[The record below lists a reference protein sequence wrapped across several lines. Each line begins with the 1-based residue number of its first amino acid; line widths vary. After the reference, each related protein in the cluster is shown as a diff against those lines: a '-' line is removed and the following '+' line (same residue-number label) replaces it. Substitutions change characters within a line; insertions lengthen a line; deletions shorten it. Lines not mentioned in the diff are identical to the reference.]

1 MFSQFE
7 EDAQK
12 VMLDAKVE
20 KEKLRHPYIGSEHLL
35 LAILSHK
42 DLDLTKQLKKYDI
55 TYDIFYKEIIDSIGM
70 GSKTNKWFLYT
81 PLLKRILEGAI
92 YDSHDNN
99 EDKVSVL
106 RLFLSLLEEGDGV
119 AIRIL
124 MVMNIDVEALYDVF
138 AVKIK
143 KKTRKSNKLLIEE
156 YGINLTEK
164 AKAGEIDPVSSRD
177 EEIIRLQEILIRKT
191 KNNPVLIGEAGV
203 GKTAIVEGL
212 ALKISEGKAINKLE
226 NTRIYSVSMASL
238 VAGTK
243 YRGEFEERINKL
255 IKELES
261 VDNVIVFI
269 DEVHTLVGAGGA
281 EGAIDASNILK
292 PALARNKIKIIGA
305 TTNNEYNKFIAQ
317 DAALNRRFQK
327 IEVNEPDFNKTK
339 EILKNLKSTYE
350 KYHHISIS
358 DDKLD
363 MVIKLSNEYINDRKQ
378 PDKAIDILDEAC
390 TKKIVIGN
398 REDGKKTRY
407 RERLREILEDK
418 NKAIKNGDFEKASS
432 LRKKEQQLEN
442 SLNKLELYNSPK
454 ELDEE
459 TIIRVVEDKAK
470 VLINKHY
477 SKEGLNKI
485 AREMKKVIIGQDI
498 IIDELI
504 RETKLNS
511 YKKNRVHSYLLTGT
525 TGVGKTS
532 LINIYKD
539 KFYDEALRLN
549 MEEYKDTSSLTKLLG
564 SPPGYVGYDHDC
576 VFEKVR
582 KHPRMLIIMENID
595 KAATVIKKV
604 VKEIMEK
611 GKIENNKGEE
621 IDFNNCTILM
631 TATIDTRGL
640 GFVDDG
646 KETIINKY
654 FSKEFLSKID
664 KVFMFEKLTNKGIKM
679 IIENKL
685 TEMRKYYL
693 EKGIALSFNRKIID
707 EIVSESDYVKY
718 GASRTDMI
726 IDSKFSEIIIDRILA
741 GEKEIMIG

>member
-1 MFSQFE
+1 
-7 EDAQK
+7 
-12 VMLDAKVE
+12 
-20 KEKLRHPYIGSEHLL
+20 
-35 LAILSHK
+35 
-42 DLDLTKQLKKYDI
+42 
-55 TYDIFYKEIIDSIGM
+55 
-70 GSKTNKWFLYT
+70 
-81 PLLKRILEGAI
+81 
-92 YDSHDNN
+92 
-99 EDKVSVL
+99 
-106 RLFLSLLEEGDGV
+106 
-119 AIRIL
+119 
-124 MVMNIDVEALYDVF
+124 
-138 AVKIK
+138 
-143 KKTRKSNKLLIEE
+143 
-156 YGINLTEK
+156 
-164 AKAGEIDPVSSRD
+164 
-177 EEIIRLQEILIRKT
+177 
-191 KNNPVLIGEAGV
+191 
-203 GKTAIVEGL
+203 
-212 ALKISEGKAINKLE
+212 
-226 NTRIYSVSMASL
+226 
-238 VAGTK
+238 
-243 YRGEFEERINKL
+243 
-255 IKELES
+255 
-261 VDNVIVFI
+261 
-269 DEVHTLVGAGGA
+269 
-281 EGAIDASNILK
+281 
-292 PALARNKIKIIGA
+292 
-305 TTNNEYNKFIAQ
+305 
-317 DAALNRRFQK
+317 
-327 IEVNEPDFNKTK
+327 
-339 EILKNLKSTYE
+339 
-350 KYHHISIS
+350 
-358 DDKLD
+358 
-363 MVIKLSNEYINDRKQ
+363 
-378 PDKAIDILDEAC
+378 
-390 TKKIVIGN
+390 
-398 REDGKKTRY
+398 
-407 RERLREILEDK
+407 
-418 NKAIKNGDFEKASS
+418 
-432 LRKKEQQLEN
+432 
-442 SLNKLELYNSPK
+442 
-454 ELDEE
+454 
-459 TIIRVVEDKAK
+459 
-470 VLINKHY
+470 
-477 SKEGLNKI
+477 
-485 AREMKKVIIGQDI
+485 MKKVIIGQDI

-504 RETKLNS
+504 KETKLNS

>member
-42 DLDLTKQLKKYDI
+42 DLELTKQLKKYDI
-55 TYDIFYKEIIDSIGM
+55 TYDSFYNEIIDSIGM
-70 GSKTNKWFLYT
+70 GSKSNKWFLYT

-124 MVMNIDVEALYDVF
+124 MVMNVDVEALYDVF

-143 KKTRKSNKLLIEE
+143 KKTRKSNKLLIEQ

-164 AKAGEIDPVSSRD
+164 AKAGEIDPVSGRD
-177 EEIIRLQEILIRKT
+177 EEITRLQEILMRKT
-191 KNNPVLIGEAGV
+191 KNNPILIGEAGV

-212 ALKISEGKAINKLE
+212 ALKIAEGKVISKLE
-226 NTRIYSVSMASL
+226 NARIYSVSMASL

-243 YRGEFEERINKL
+243 YRGEFEERINKM
-255 IKELES
+255 ISELEN
-261 VDNVIVFI
+261 VDNVIIFV

-292 PALARNKIKIIGA
+292 PALARNKIKIVGA
-305 TTNNEYNKFIAQ
+305 TTNNEYTKFIEQ

-327 IEVNEPDFNKTK
+327 IEVKEPDFNKTK
-339 EILKNLKSTYE
+339 EILGNLKDIYE

-358 DDKLD
+358 DNSLD
-363 MVIKLSNEYINDRKQ
+363 MIIKLSNEYIHDRRQ

-390 TKKIVIGN
+390 TKEIIVGN
-398 REDGKKTRY
+398 REDKKKAKY
-407 RERLREILEDK
+407 RERLKEILKDK

-432 LRKKEQQLEN
+432 LRKREQRLEN
-442 SLNKLELYNSPK
+442 NLNKLELYNSPK
-454 ELDEE
+454 ELDEK

-470 VLINKHY
+470 VLINKYY
-477 SKEGLNKI
+477 SKEELNRI
-485 AREMKKVIIGQDI
+485 AREMKRVVIGQDI
-498 IIDELI
+498 VIDELI
-504 RETKLNS
+504 RETKVNS
-511 YKKNRVHSYLLTGT
+511 YKQNSVHSYLLVGT

-532 LINIYKD
+532 LANIYKD
-539 KFYDEALRLN
+539 KFYDEVLKLD
-549 MEEYKDTSSLTKLLG
+549 MEEYKDASSLTKLLG
-564 SPPGYVGYDHDC
+564 SPPGYVGYDRDC

-582 KHPRMLIIMENID
+582 RQPRLLIIMENID
-595 KAATVIKKV
+595 KAAKEIKKV

-611 GKIENNKGEE
+611 GIIENNKGEE
-621 IDFNNCTILM
+621 IDFNNCTLLM
-631 TATIDTRGL
+631 TTTIDTKGL
-640 GFVDDG
+640 GFIDDG
-646 KETIINKY
+646 KETIINKS
-654 FSKEFLSKID
+654 FPKEFLSKID
-664 KVFMFEKLTNKGIKM
+664 KVFVFEKLTNKEIKR

-685 TEMRKYYL
+685 GKMKKYYL
-693 EKGIALSFNRKIID
+693 EKEIVLSFDRKKINEIIK
-707 EIVSESDYVKY
+707 ECDYRKY
-718 GASRTDMI
+718 GASKIDRI
-726 IDSKFSEIIIDRILA
+726 IDSKFSEIIIDKILA
-741 GEKEIMIG
+741 GEKEIKIG